1 MSTKGELKASYTM
14 AKEWAGQALPLAG
27 GHQVIASELTAVCLQ
42 RQNQHL
48 I

>member
-1 MSTKGELKASYTM
+1 MSTKGEVKVSYTM
-14 AKEWAGQALPLAG
+14 ERKWAGQALPLAG
-27 GHQVIASELTAVCLQ
+27 GHWIIASKLTAVCLQ

>member
-1 MSTKGELKASYTM
+1 MSTKGELKVPYTM
-14 AKEWAGQALPLAG
+14 ARDWAGQALPLAG
-27 GHQVIASELTAVCLQ
+27 GHWVTASKLTAVCLQ